1 MSSLPGLSPDLP
13 TPPPPPYPSSAT
25 QVLSPPPMITITDET
40 LNGDDG
46 QILFDDFEQCLSK
59 ENGPFSYF
67 SFGNNTACNM
77 PSRSTDGWNNAAVSS
92 AANVPTSLPYQ
103 SWPANAL
110 DLAAQPSGIKME
122 QFSQS
127 TTSPNQGTD
136 SFKGTA
142 HHPVRSDTVSG
153 HSSTTKLS
161 AKDTANVDKQKVGFS
176 LVLCLI
182 VCHALVLLW
191 KFISVFK
198 NDGLRQPFVCGW

>member
-13 TPPPPPYPSSAT
+13 TPPPPPYPSST
-25 QVLSPPPMITITDET
+25 PQVMSPPPMITITDET

-46 QILFDDFEQCLSK
+46 QVLFDNFEQCLSK

-67 SFGNNTACNM
+67 SFGNNTACNV
-77 PSRSTDGWNNAAVSS
+77 PSRSTDGWENASVSS
-92 AANVPTSLPYQ
+92 AANMPTSLPYQ

-110 DLAAQPSGIKME
+110 DLAPQPSGQKVQ

-127 TTSPNQGTD
+127 TSPNQGTD

-161 AKDTANVDKQKVGFS
+161 AKDTANADKQKVGLSLVFVLICYLLCFGAFVEIHFS
-176 LVLCLI
+176 L
-182 VCHALVLLW
+182 
-191 KFISVFK
+191 KK
-198 NDGLRQPFVCGW
+198 